1 MLYLHLNYIG
11 MLVGLI
17 IALINIFDPQFEGF
31 MRWVIVSVGLLACIL
46 HLKIILGKKSNKAVK
61 ENETRS

>member
-1 MLYLHLNYIG
+1 MYLNYIG

-31 MRWVIVSVGLLACIL
+31 MRCVIVSGGLLAFML
-46 HLKIILGKKSNKAVK
+46 HLKIVLDKKRNKTVK
-61 ENETRS
+61 ENKTKS

>member
-1 MLYLHLNYIG
+1 MHLNYIG

-31 MRWVIVSVGLLACIL
+31 MRWVIVSGGLLACML
-46 HLKIILGKKSNKAVK
+46 HLKIILEKKRNKTVK
-61 ENETRS
+61 EDGTKS

>member
-1 MLYLHLNYIG
+1 MYLNYIG

-31 MRWVIVSVGLLACIL
+31 MRWVIVSGGLLAFML
-46 HLKIILGKKSNKAVK
+46 HLKIVLDKKRNKTVK
-61 ENETRS
+61 ENKTKS

>member
-1 MLYLHLNYIG
+1 MLYLYLNYIG

-31 MRWVIVSVGLLACIL
+31 MRWAIVSGGLLAFML
-46 HLKIILGKKSNKAVK
+46 HLKIILDKKRNKAVK
-61 ENETRS
+61 KKETTS

>member
-1 MLYLHLNYIG
+1 MCLYLNYIG

-31 MRWVIVSVGLLACIL
+31 MRLVMVSGGLLVFML
-46 HLKIILGKKSNKAVK
+46 HLKIVLDKKRSKAVK
-61 ENETRS
+61 ENETKS

>member
-1 MLYLHLNYIG
+1 

-31 MRWVIVSVGLLACIL
+31 MRLVMVSGGLLVFML
-46 HLKIILGKKSNKAVK
+46 HLKIVLDKKRSKAVK
-61 ENETRS
+61 ENETKS